1 MYNFI
6 IVAIATI
13 ILAAITTTITMKIRK
28 TNRIFAAATAYVD
41 PLEKEFQTFDWE
53 AWREKDQADFEAEIA
68 AKKAAEKAEEDRINA
83 IWEAWAEK
91 NGTPFNF

>member
-1 MYNFI
+1 MYTI
-6 IVAIATI
+6 AIITIVAIVLT
-13 ILAAITTTITMKIRK
+13 AIVMKTRK

-41 PLEKEFQTFDWE
+41 PLEKEFEAFDWE
-53 AWREKDQADFEAEIA
+53 AWREKDQANFEAEIA

-83 IWEAWAEK
+83 IWEDWANK